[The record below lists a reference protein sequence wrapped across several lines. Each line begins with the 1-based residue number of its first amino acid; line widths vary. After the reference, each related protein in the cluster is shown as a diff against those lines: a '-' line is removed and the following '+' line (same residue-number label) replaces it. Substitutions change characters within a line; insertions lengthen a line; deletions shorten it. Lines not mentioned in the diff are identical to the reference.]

1 MSDFRYVAVQ
11 FLRAKTLVQITELA
25 RRSYKGFSQD
35 EIDAL
40 IAISRVV
47 TREII
52 AKHQEERRKGAYD
65 ETGKT
70 NARTD

>member
-1 MSDFRYVAVQ
+1 MSDFRFLAVQ
-11 FLRAKTLVQITELA
+11 FLRAQTLTQITGLV

-52 AKHQEERRKGAYD
+52 AKRQEERRKAVHN
-65 ETGKT
+65 EAGKT
-70 NARTD
+70 NA

>member
-11 FLRAKTLVQITELA
+11 FLRSKTLTQITELA
-25 RRSYKGFSQD
+25 RRSYKGFSKD

-40 IAISRVV
+40 VAISRAV

-52 AKHQEERRKGAYD
+52 ARRQEERRKEANN

-70 NARTD
+70 NA

>member
-1 MSDFRYVAVQ
+1 MSDFRFLAVQ
-11 FLRAKTLVQITELA
+11 FLRAKTLTQITDLA
-25 RRSYKGFSQD
+25 RRSYNGVSQD

-52 AKHQEERRKGAYD
+52 AKRQEERRKGLHD
-65 ETGKT
+65 EAGKIKK
-70 NARTD
+70 

>member
-1 MSDFRYVAVQ
+1 MPDFRYVAVQ
-11 FLRAKTLVQITELA
+11 FLRAKTLTQITDLA

-52 AKHQEERRKGAYD
+52 AKRQEERRKGAHN
-65 ETGKT
+65 EAGKA
-70 NARTD
+70 NA

>member
-1 MSDFRYVAVQ
+1 MSNFRYVAVN
-11 FLRAKTLVQITELA
+11 FLRAKTLTQITDLA

-40 IAISRVV
+40 ISISRVV

-52 AKHQEERRKGAYD
+52 AKRQEERRKGGA
-65 ETGKT
+65 
-70 NARTD
+70 

>member
-1 MSDFRYVAVQ
+1 MSDFRFVAVQ
-11 FLRAKTLVQITELA
+11 YLRAQTLTQITELA

-40 IAISRVV
+40 IAIARVL

-52 AKHQEERRKGAYD
+52 AKRQEERRKD
-65 ETGKT
+65 E
-70 NARTD
+70 

>member
-11 FLRAKTLVQITELA
+11 FLRAKTLTQITELA
-25 RRSYKGFSQD
+25 QRNYKGFSPD
-35 EIDAL
+35 EREAL
-40 IAISRVV
+40 VKIAVAI

-52 AKHQEERRKGAYD
+52 SKRQEERRKVLND

-70 NARTD
+70 NE

>member
-1 MSDFRYVAVQ
+1 MSDFRFMAVQ
-11 FLRAKTLVQITELA
+11 FLRSKTLTEICELA
-25 RRSYKGFSQD
+25 KRSYKGFSKD

-40 IAISRVV
+40 VAISRVV

-52 AKHQEERRKGAYD
+52 AKRQEERRKKAYN

-70 NARTD
+70 NA